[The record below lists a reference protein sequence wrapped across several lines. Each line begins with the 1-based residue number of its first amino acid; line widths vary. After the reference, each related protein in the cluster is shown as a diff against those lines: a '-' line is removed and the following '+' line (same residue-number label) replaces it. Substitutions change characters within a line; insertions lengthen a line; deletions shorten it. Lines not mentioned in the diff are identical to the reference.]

1 MNEKGKNEILQE
13 YGGNEQGELKLEG
26 NNQSEGKF
34 ETLEWKGVLESNR
47 WRPPRKNLPEH
58 DFIY

>member
-26 NNQSEGKF
+26 NNQSEGMF
-34 ETLEWKGVLESNR
+34 ETVGWKGVLQSNR
-47 WRPPRKNLPEH
+47 WRPPRKNLLEQ
-58 DFIY
+58 DFTY